1 MRDNILLAFP
11 MLQLLKIMFTFG
23 KDGVVARCESFQ
35 NVNRACALVNL
46 PSGAEDIN
54 HSDFARLFFN
64 QF

>member
-11 MLQLLKIMFTFG
+11 MLQLLKIVFVFG

-35 NVNRACALVNL
+35 NVNPALVNL

-54 HSDFARLFFN
+54 HPDFAWLFFN